1 MPSLANWIVSP
12 NGGESYSIGAT
23 IPVSIDNVLYNAG
36 GAGIAI
42 ELFKGA
48 TKVWGPSIAGISG
61 RTIPTTGLAAGSDY
75 RVHIYNANNSTEED
89 YSNGNFSIAALPP
102 SLANWITSPNGGE
115 SFALGSS
122 IPVTIDGVLYTPST
136 VAVELY
142 KGSTKVWGPNHAG
155 VNGRSISTT
164 GLAAGSDYRV
174 RIFNANVPTEEDYSN
189 NYFTI
194 SYDRSNWIISPN
206 GGESFASGTD
216 IPISLSDY
224 GTNQTVTITLFK
236 GTTQVSGQSTGG
248 NTNRTFGTCGMV
260 AGDDYKLRVYIS
272 NDPTQEDWSNGF
284 FSITGSSSCGGGG
297 PTLRPGPNIT
307 GPTSG
312 CAGYYTFSGSASYMG
327 ATPLALNWY
336 NSSSATTPFISTP
349 LTYVSGTSIYVGTYG
364 AYFSSSFTYWVAT
377 SFGVNNESARTA
389 VTFTVPTVGIS
400 PSIDPLAL
408 TSSSSLLLT
417 ALNGSSYEW
426 RYNSLLNPLLG
437 TSSTFSPAKGGLY
450 YLRALSSCNVRQ
462 TITQQVNYIP
472 IADAGPDQSI
482 GLPISSYKIYGSGYD
497 PDDGDSFTYSWTQ
510 IAGSAVTLS
519 NSNTST
525 LTLTNIVAG
534 TFTFRLTLTDSWG
547 KSAYDDVNVTAATLT
562 NNYNYVQS
570 DVVLVPTITNAT
582 QIPGL
587 TVTDKST
594 SLTYTDALGRT
605 VQSIQKQ
612 TSPSPGVKDLV
623 ATTQYD
629 ALGRAAT
636 SYLPI
641 ASSQT
646 TGFFIPNVLG
656 NGTYAG
662 STHEAFYNNT
672 NDKIADDTAPFSTAT
687 FELSPLGRTLQQGSV
702 GNGFQPIAG
711 QKYKTLGYAT
721 NASGDVR
728 FYTITANLPVSITT
742 WNSNLL
748 SVQKVFDENS
758 VESQVITS
766 PEGLKLVSR
775 TKADDGSWSETYFVY
790 DTRNRLKFMLPPELM
805 RLLRLANNYNPTQA
819 QIDTWAFQ
827 YNYDD
832 IGRTVE
838 TKGPGTDWSYTIYDN
853 RDRVVLTQD
862 GKQRLSNEW
871 SYTKYDEFNRP
882 LISGIYRPGSPI
894 TRTAMQS
901 TVDAL
906 GSGLGY
912 QNLDPQSRTISGVK
926 VGMDIIV
933 SAYENINEYK
943 AINSVTLKPGFTFTA
958 GTTAAAFRASI
969 DDGSVSS
976 TSADVFPT
984 TNDEAL
990 VISYY
995 DTYNDCGIC
1004 QDTKY
1009 QFFNEAW
1016 GVTSNEPYQK
1026 FTRIKGSTVAGSVKV
1041 LGSTSGQWLNSVT
1054 YYNRQGQAIQ
1064 TISSNHVNGIE
1075 RHSTLPDFSGK
1086 TLRALTT
1093 YTGMSVPVSTIL
1105 RRFDY
1110 DHAGRVLRTYH
1121 RINSQPEVVLSAN
1134 EYNELGQ
1141 VVDKSI
1147 HSVAGSAYLQSV
1159 DYRYNIRGAALQM
1172 NSTAGDTGDPN
1183 PDYFRMELG
1192 YNNTFGAL
1200 NTARHDGAISG
1211 IKWKQD
1217 LSTKE
1222 RGYGFNYN
1230 NQGWLSAANY
1240 KLNNSDN
1247 WLGQNGNYNEDGLTY
1262 DFNGNIKTLNRKQKT
1277 NAISAPVID
1286 QLTYNYGTGG
1296 NKLFGVI
1303 DSAPAGEDKAKG
1315 FNDVNTIGDDYV
1327 YDINGNL
1334 IQDKNKN
1341 FTVTYNFL
1349 NLSDRITFSD
1359 NSYLQYTYDAGGT
1372 KLRQAYYNASNQ
1384 LVSKTDY
1391 VGELMLL
1398 NDQLQ
1403 MIHHE
1408 EGRIIP
1414 ADYTNLITNPTREGG
1429 SLDGY
1434 TVSGSTA
1441 PTLSVET
1448 VLSQTYIKAVNN
1460 QAGGTPGVYPIGSTF
1475 TVKPGES
1482 YQFTVLGY
1490 QSVGNAAS
1498 LYVWGNNGNIIWPG
1512 ATLPIGSANEAIVTA
1527 SFIVP
1532 AGTTQINLGVLWN
1545 SPAIGNT
1552 FYINRVALYKTDFE
1566 YQYFLTDQVGSPR
1579 VVLQTSPVTTTHA
1592 ATMESENFNTENP
1605 KWLNLNSSR
1614 FVQLAN
1620 ATPGGDQS
1628 IKMDKDYRVGPG
1640 KSFKVFPGD
1649 KIDGNV
1655 QAYFTAGSFSQAAT
1669 TSAIVLAAQAVLSG
1683 GSSLIDGAIQSAYTT
1698 TGNSAIALGGYR
1710 GAAQPSAYLN
1720 YILCDEFY
1728 VPLKAKSF
1736 PVQNTAGV
1744 RHTVAFDQTLQVD
1757 QLGYL
1762 FVYLSY
1768 DNENTIP
1775 VYFDELKITYTE
1787 SPVIQV
1793 NNYYPFGLAS
1803 TEWVREGET
1812 DNNFLFQ
1819 GKELEDKTG
1828 LHDFHARQYDA
1839 ALGRWFATDPAGQ
1852 YASPYLGMG
1861 NNPVNGTDPSGEWF
1875 GIDDLVAAGI
1885 GFVVGYVSSGLQS
1898 GDWGSKSLIA
1908 GGIGAAAGWLAYN
1921 TGGLSAATSTSG
1933 TAHIGQFAANQAL
1946 GIAGSFLP
1954 SPSFQIGNFSFGLS
1968 PAFSTSGLGVNGN
1981 IGYSDGDVSLGI
1993 GLGLGYSTGTNDLS
2007 GKFRTDSRGLYR
2019 SLSVNG
2025 GGMIEGAYYGA
2036 SYGVNSSQIGGKRQ
2050 RVGYV
2055 GAQIGDL
2062 GIRVDEDFFPGGDKN
2077 DRWRTGGG
2085 TATYRINNDVTL
2097 AAGLGM
2103 ITGERGGYQSGQRMS
2118 KRIFGNNYLKDV
2130 TDPNLETPHGY
2141 RGGALYGG
2149 IIYKG
2154 QASFVGINHE
2164 RILHGVQDWIHD
2176 NISNTKYYFGNAGYR
2191 PKAWSYFGNYSMNT
2205 LVY

>member
-1 MPSLANWIVSP
+1 MNKRFCFIRLFPIALLLLAQSVNAQSVINISGLTGVCVGETKTYYAYGYSSVTWSVTGGGVIIGSNTGPSVNVQWNSNGILNADYCYWIDPPENCYPGQVPCDPDQQPPCYGTICEDPPPYQVCDHGDLSVTTNAYP
-12 NGGESYSIGAT
+12 PVPPVTGGLSKAIPGAT
-23 IPVSIDNVLYNAG
+23 ILTASNGSSFQWLRNGV
-36 GAGIAI
+36 AI
-42 ELFKGA
+42 PGA
-48 TKVWGPSIAGISG
+48 TSTQYMAVASGVYKVRS
-61 RTIPTTGLAAGSDY
+61 TNLTTGCATE
-75 RVHIYNANNSTEED
+75 STGTTV
-89 YSNGNFSIAALPP
+89 NGNDKNFSVSNSILIPGVTTEAQLHVQQLNDGANLGYVNQSVSYADDIGRPIESVQVQSSPARKDMIGFKDFDAIGREAKKWLPY
-102 SLANWITSPNGGE
+102 TSGQATGM
-115 SFALGSS
+115 F
-122 IPVTIDGVLYTPST
+122 
-136 VAVELY
+136 VAV
-142 KGSTKVWGPNHAG
+142 STA
-155 VNGRSISTT
+155 IS
-164 GLAAGSDYRV
+164 S
-174 RIFNANVPTEEDYSN
+174 
-189 NYFTI
+189 
-194 SYDRSNWIISPN
+194 
-206 GGESFASGTD
+206 
-216 IPISLSDY
+216 
-224 GTNQTVTITLFK
+224 
-236 GTTQVSGQSTGG
+236 QST
-248 NTNRTFGTCGMV
+248 
-260 AGDDYKLRVYIS
+260 
-272 NDPTQEDWSNGF
+272 F
-284 FSITGSSSCGGGG
+284 F
-297 PTLRPGPNIT
+297 
-307 GPTSG
+307 
-312 CAGYYTFSGSASYMG
+312 
-327 ATPLALNWY
+327 
-336 NSSSATTPFISTP
+336 
-349 LTYVSGTSIYVGTYG
+349 
-364 AYFSSSFTYWVAT
+364 
-377 SFGVNNESARTA
+377 
-389 VTFTVPTVGIS
+389 
-400 PSIDPLAL
+400 
-408 TSSSSLLLT
+408 T
-417 ALNGSSYEW
+417 ALNDKIVDDTSPFATTAFENSPLSRGIGQKGAGNFWQSNNIGTAASYGS
-426 RYNSLLNPLLG
+426 NSASAVLNWSVDA
-437 TSSTFSPAKGGLY
+437 TS
-450 YLRALSSCNVRQ
+450 
-462 TITQQVNYIP
+462 
-472 IADAGPDQSI
+472 
-482 GLPISSYKIYGSGYD
+482 GLPIAFSPFYYTSSALSKSVGTDEQNINSEAYADLQGRKI
-497 PDDGDSFTYSWTQ
+497 
-510 IAGSAVTLS
+510 LS
-519 NSNTST
+519 
-525 LTLTNIVAG
+525 
-534 TFTFRLTLTDSWG
+534 R
-547 KSAYDDVNVTAATLT
+547 
-562 NNYNYVQS
+562 
-570 DVVLVPTITNAT
+570 
-582 QIPGL
+582 
-587 TVTDKST
+587 
-594 SLTYTDALGRT
+594 TDAGG
-605 VQSIQKQ
+605 
-612 TSPSPGVKDLV
+612 GVW
-623 ATTQYD
+623 AETYHIYD
-629 ALGRAAT
+629 AK
-636 SYLPI
+636 
-641 ASSQT
+641 
-646 TGFFIPNVLG
+646 
-656 NGTYAG
+656 
-662 STHEAFYNNT
+662 NN
-672 NDKIADDTAPFSTAT
+672 
-687 FELSPLGRTLQQGSV
+687 
-702 GNGFQPIAG
+702 
-711 QKYKTLGYAT
+711 
-721 NASGDVR
+721 
-728 FYTITANLPVSITT
+728 
-742 WNSNLL
+742 
-748 SVQKVFDENS
+748 
-758 VESQVITS
+758 
-766 PEGLKLVSR
+766 
-775 TKADDGSWSETYFVY
+775 
-790 DTRNRLKFMLPPELM
+790 LKFMLPPQLVK
-805 RLLRLANNYNPTQA
+805 LLKDANSFTPTQS
-819 QIDTWAFQ
+819 QIDAWAYQ
-827 YNYDD
+827 YKYDNL
-832 IGRTVE
+832 GRQIE
-838 TKGPGTDWSYTIYDN
+838 SKRPGTDWSYTIYDN
-853 RDRVVLTQD
+853 RDRVVLSQD
-862 GKQRLSNEW
+862 GKQRLNNEW

-882 LISGIYRPGSPI
+882 LISGIYRPGSAI
-894 TRTAMQS
+894 TRAAMQS
-901 TVDAL
+901 TVDSL
-906 GSGLGY
+906 SIGLGY
-912 QNLDPQSRTISGVK
+912 QNLNPQARVMSGVK
-926 VGMDIIV
+926 VGIDIIV

-943 AINSVTLKPGFTFTA
+943 ALNSVTLKAGFTFTA
-958 GTTAAAFRASI
+958 GTTASAFQAGI
-969 DDGSVSS
+969 DDGSVIA

-995 DTYNDCGIC
+995 DTYKDCGIC
-1004 QDTKY
+1004 QDAKY

-1016 GVTSNEPYQK
+1016 GVASNEPFQK

-1110 DHAGRVLRTYH
+1110 DHAGRVMKTYH
-1121 RINSQPEVVLSAN
+1121 QINSQPEVVLSAN

-1147 HSVAGSAYLQSV
+1147 HSVAGSAYLQSI

-1172 NSTAGDTGDPN
+1172 NSTAGDAGDPN

-1200 NTARHDGAISG
+1200 NMARHDGAISG

-1230 NQGWLSAANY
+1230 NQGWLTAANY

-1247 WLGQNGNYNEDGLTY
+1247 WLSQNGNYSEDGLSY
-1262 DFNGNIKTLNRKQKT
+1262 DFNWNIKTLNRKQMT
-1277 NAISAPVID
+1277 SAVSAPVID
-1286 QLTYNYGTGG
+1286 QLTYDYGTGG

-1303 DSAPAGEDKAKG
+1303 DSAPAGDNKDKG
-1315 FNDVNTIGDDYV
+1315 FKDVNTVGDDYV

-1349 NLSDRITFSD
+1349 NLSDRITFTD

-1391 VGELMLL
+1391 LGELMLL

-1414 ADYTNLITNPTREGG
+1414 ADYTNLIPNPTREGG
-1429 SLDGY
+1429 SLEGY
-1434 TVSGSTA
+1434 NVNYSTPALTVT
-1441 PTLSVET
+1441 T
-1448 VLSQTYIKAVNN
+1448 VGSQTYVKAVSTVVS
-1460 QAGGTPGVYPIGSTF
+1460 GGGFGIFPIGTTF
-1475 TVKPGES
+1475 NVKPGES

-1490 QSVGNAAS
+1490 QSASVGATAS
-1498 LYVWGNNGNIIWPG
+1498 LFVVDNNNNSIVWPG
-1512 ATLPIGSANEAIVTA
+1512 AALPIGLTNEGIVTS
-1527 SFIVP
+1527 SFTVP
-1532 AGTTQINLGVLWN
+1532 PGTTQIRLGVFWY
-1545 SPAIGNT
+1545 GNT
-1552 FYINRVALYKTDFE
+1552 ATTDEFYINRVALYKTDFE

-1579 VVLQTSPVTTTHA
+1579 VVLQTNAITTTHA
-1592 ATMESENFNTENP
+1592 ATMESENFNNENP

-1614 FVQLAN
+1614 FTIPPSVLLAN

-1628 IKMDKDYRVGPG
+1628 IMMDKDYRVGPA

-1649 KIDGNV
+1649 QINGNV
-1655 QAYFTAGSFSQAAT
+1655 QAYYTTGGFSQAAT
-1669 TSAIVLAAQAVLSG
+1669 TSAIITAVQAVLSG
-1683 GSSLIDGAIQSAYTT
+1683 GSSVIDGAIQTAYTT
-1698 TGNSAIALGGYR
+1698 TGNSAIALGGYA

-1720 YILCDEFY
+1720 YILFDENY

-1736 PVQNTAGV
+1736 PVQNNVGV

-1852 YASPYLGMG
+1852 YGSPYLGMG

-2036 SYGVNSSQIGGKRQ
+2036 SYGVNSSRIGGTRQ
-2050 RVGYV
+2050 RVAYY
-2055 GAQIGDL
+2055 GAQIGDF
-2062 GIRVDEDFFPGGDKN
+2062 GIRIDEDYFLGGDGK

-2085 TATYRINNDVTL
+2085 TATYRINKDVTL

-2103 ITGERGGYQSGQRMS
+2103 ITGERGGDLETKRMS
-2118 KRIFGNNYLKDV
+2118 NRIFGNNRLKSV

-2141 RGGALYGG
+2141 RGGAFYGG
-2149 IIYKG
+2149 IIYRG

-2164 RILHGVQDWIHD
+2164 RILHRVQDWIHD
-2176 NISNTKYYFGNAGYR
+2176 NFSGTEYYFGNAGYK